1 MPDLLIGVVLL
12 VTWFALQFILQ
23 PATGWI
29 HVVLIAAVAL
39 IIRGIVRRG
48 PGEAR

>member
-1 MPDLLIGVVLL
+1 MRELLIGILL
-12 VTWFALQFILQ
+12 FIAWGVLQFIIQ

-48 PGEAR
+48 AGEAR